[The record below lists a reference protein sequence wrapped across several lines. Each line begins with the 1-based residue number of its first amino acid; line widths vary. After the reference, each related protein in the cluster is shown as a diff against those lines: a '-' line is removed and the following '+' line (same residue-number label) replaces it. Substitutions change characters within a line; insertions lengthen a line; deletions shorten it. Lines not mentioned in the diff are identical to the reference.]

1 MSGACAPL
9 YAYGNLVKQVVHQ
22 SMRMDKATACS
33 LSTAVFKMIRKPTI
47 GAGHAPSGSSTGC
60 NQEGALLDKGYTLQ
74 TPVRKGG
81 HNNIVHRCSTTG
93 PHAIYLQNTHLSHD
107 LQTATMEVALNTLLA
122 VTARWH

>member
-60 NQEGALLDKGYTLQ
+60 
-74 TPVRKGG
+74 
-81 HNNIVHRCSTTG
+81 STTG